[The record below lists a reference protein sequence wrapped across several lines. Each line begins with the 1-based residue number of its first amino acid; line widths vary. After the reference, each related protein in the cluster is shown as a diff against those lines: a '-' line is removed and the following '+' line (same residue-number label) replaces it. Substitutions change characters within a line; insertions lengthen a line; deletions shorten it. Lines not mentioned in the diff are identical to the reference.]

1 MFCCGVYSYLSKQS
15 LGQVLGA
22 QPGEFSYA
30 MSTVNLA
37 LRVAALAIA
46 ALGAEDA
53 DDATNGNGPGP
64 FDLAAFLAALNQNDP
79 PDPNSYYDPFDYL
92 GIDFDSVTEN
102 TYSYYVH
109 DAGIPCRCVSESD
122 PFSGAGAGSSG
133 ERVDTFGCN
142 WHVDQE
148 RYYCYVREWCE
159 GRIPSTII
167 PGALYIF
174 DCDPDQSSSSADPSQ
189 PPPSPLPAAEPSP
202 SPDPFGDLVDDF
214 FGDLDLDYLY
224 TMTPPSSPPA
234 PPLPPVPPA
243 PPPLELLMAQNPG
256 PFVIGPCS
264 LTRGGLCASSPR
276 FPADY
281 SHGNECII
289 ANVAAVP
296 LTALAFNVEGPIA
309 DDDLFHWN
317 HYGIEDQWG
326 EPGAGCVYDYL
337 TIDGVKFCS
346 TTGPDGVVPIERVIR
361 WRADSS
367 IGGSPG
373 NGAIGWEICWS
384 SDVPPA
390 PPPAPYPPLPSPP
403 LMYPSPSLPP
413 SAVTVAR
420 STDELRAAVDAAVSI
435 GENALI
441 ELDQPLFDLGGEQIT
456 CDAPITIEMRSASDA
471 GAVTARREWK
481 PSPPLL
487 TRRSLRRRHHRRRA
501 RVAPLQHQERLLAGI
516 AAPLPC
522 KWQGGHNHTWF
533 RLPLDGM
540 DQPLLAT
547 CGQ

>member
-1 MFCCGVYSYLSKQS
+1 
-15 LGQVLGA
+15 
-22 QPGEFSYA
+22 

-37 LRVAALAIA
+37 LRVAALALA
-46 ALGAEDA
+46 ALGSEDA
-53 DDATNGNGPGP
+53 DDTTNGNGAGP
-64 FDLAAFLAALNQNDP
+64 FDLAAILAALNQNNP
-79 PDPNSYYDPFDYL
+79 PDPNYDPYDHLDIGYD
-92 GIDFDSVTEN
+92 GVTQN
-102 TYSYYVH
+102 TYSYYPTDGPPLIVPF
-109 DAGIPCRCVSESD
+109 AGIPCRCVSESE
-122 PFSGAGAGSSG
+122 PFSGVGLNYADDPGR
-133 ERVDTFGCN
+133 RVDTFGCN
-142 WHVDQE
+142 WHVDME
-148 RYYCYVREWCE
+148 RYYCYVREECE
-159 GRIPSTII
+159 GRFASTSN
-167 PGALYIF
+167 PGAVYIF
-174 DCDPDQSSSSADPSQ
+174 DCDPDQSSSSADP
-189 PPPSPLPAAEPSP
+189 PAEPSP

-214 FGDLDLDYLY
+214 LGDLDLDYLD
-224 TMTPPSSPPA
+224 TMIPPSSPPA
-234 PPLPPVPPA
+234 PPLPPAPPA

-264 LTRGGLCASSPR
+264 LTRGGVCASSPR
-276 FPADY
+276 FPAEY

-337 TIDGVKFCS
+337 TIDGVKFCGS
-346 TTGPDGVVPIERVIR
+346 TSPDGIVANKSVIR
-361 WRADSS
+361 WRADKSNEGSS
-367 IGGSPG
+367 GKGTL
-373 NGAIGWEICWS
+373 GWEICWS

-390 PPPAPYPPLPSPP
+390 PPPAPYPPFPSPP
-403 LMYPSPSLPP
+403 LMHPSPSLPP

-420 STDELRAAVDAAVSI
+420 STDELRAAVDAAVST

-441 ELDQPLFDLGGEQIT
+441 ELDQPRFDLGGEQIT

-540 DQPLLAT
+540 DQPLLAA
-547 CGQ
+547 CGQWCDEHE